1 MKICLVCSR
10 ELDDGNTIC
19 PVCGFDWSADRESYP
34 TLTIVQKPELSIE
47 AKKNQKLQRKTL
59 EKDPVQKMG
68 TANRTNDDDYY
79 SELLNKLNKREN
91 ELPRGEILGQGQCGK
106 DVFWKIYESGILTLD
121 GAGKMNDYGSIFNK
135 PPWNKWIKN
144 IWRVEVGNGVVSVG
158 KMAFAKAK
166 KLEFVKLPETLYEI
180 NELAFW
186 GCVSLNTIK
195 IPDSV
200 GKIGSQAFWGCHN
213 LYNVYLPHRRTKIE
227 CGAFGL
233 CKSLKR
239 IELPYDLKKIPRLM
253 FLECESL
260 QSIDISSSVEKIECG
275 AFEKC
280 KSLQVV
286 RIPDVTRV
294 EEGAF
299 KDCPAELHR
308 YRIRRRVR
316 SR

>member
-1 MKICLVCSR
+1 M
-10 ELDDGNTIC
+10 
-19 PVCGFDWSADRESYP
+19 
-34 TLTIVQKPELSIE
+34 
-47 AKKNQKLQRKTL
+47 
-59 EKDPVQKMG
+59 
-68 TANRTNDDDYY
+68 
-79 SELLNKLNKREN
+79 
-91 ELPRGEILGQGQCGK
+91 
-106 DVFWKIYESGILTLD
+106 
-121 GAGKMNDYGSIFNK
+121 
-135 PPWNKWIKN
+135 
-144 IWRVEVGNGVVSVG
+144 
-158 KMAFAKAK
+158 
-166 KLEFVKLPETLYEI
+166 
-180 NELAFW
+180 
-186 GCVSLNTIK
+186 SLNTIK

-316 SR
+316 GR